1 MIRSL
6 TLSLTCALVLAAC
19 GDKESADSGSASGGG
34 DAANGETL
42 YATKCQSCHGVN
54 GTGQAE
60 SGVSGAADLSV
71 EADALSDSAM
81 VDVILNGQGGMPAIN
96 VSQAEAEDI
105 TAYVKQAFGS

>member
-1 MIRSL
+1 M
-6 TLSLTCALVLAAC
+6 
-19 GDKESADSGSASGGG
+19 
-34 DAANGETL
+34 
-42 YATKCQSCHGVN
+42 
-54 GTGQAE
+54 
-60 SGVSGAADLSV
+60 SGAADLSV

>member
-6 TLSLTCALVLAAC
+6 TLSLTCALLLAAC
-19 GDKESADSGSASGGG
+19 GDKETDDSGSVSGG

-42 YATKCQSCHGVN
+42 YAAKCQSCHGVN
-54 GTGQAE
+54 GTGEAE

-105 TAYVKQAFGS
+105 TAYVNQAFGS